1 MDPALIFA
9 SSLWNRRDETR
20 EQTRGGGGEEHPL
33 PPPPLSCFVLAWE
46 KGEIDKTNE
55 NDLDRGL
62 INCRFSRFL
71 DCIEEEGEEGK
82 EGKIVRKERSRI
94 KTQGRGGQAVSLD
107 CYKLIIE
114 TSSFFALILIRWRK
128 EIVVWQFF
136 NCHVRSY
143 SPSNFSWLPG
153 FSSKISTFS
162 YSLTLTQFL
171 AFFVKFHF
179 FSSSCRIWIRCSGR
193 EYLWN
198 LSLKEE

>member
-9 SSLWNRRDETR
+9 PSLCNRRDETR

-46 KGEIDKTNE
+46 KGEVDKTNE

-136 NCHVRSY
+136 NCEIL
-143 SPSNFSWLPG
+143 FSFEF
-153 FSSKISTFS
+153 FSTSKIST
-162 YSLTLTQFL
+162 LTLTQFL